1 MTHSFSLQRL
11 WNRTAIYL
19 VLIAF
24 ALFFLMPMYVLL
36 VTALKPFKDV
46 SVLTMWELPNG
57 LDFGSFSTAWG
68 RVSPNFWNSM
78 QITIPTALISSLL
91 GSLNGYIFA
100 KWRFRYSNVVFALF
114 LFGLFLPY
122 QAVLIPLVQTLQALR
137 LYGTLPG
144 LILTHCIF
152 GIPITAMIFRSYF
165 AGVPEE
171 LTDAAKIDG
180 AGFFNIYRYVMLPIS
195 LPAFAV
201 VLIWQFTSVW
211 NDFLLGLII
220 LNNPKFSPVTVAVQN
235 LAGSY
240 FVEWNIQMAGAVI
253 AAIPTM
259 VVYLLLGRLFMRGLL
274 AGALKG

>member
-1 MTHSFSLQRL
+1 MTLSLNRL
-11 WNRTAIYL
+11 WSRTAIYL

-24 ALFFLMPMYVLL
+24 ALFFLMPIYVLM

-46 SVLTMWELPNG
+46 SVLTMWELPKG
-57 LDFGSFSTAWG
+57 FTPGSFATAWD

-78 QITIPTALISSLL
+78 QITIPTALISSLI

-100 KWRFRYSNVVFALF
+100 KWRFRYANVIFTLF

-122 QAVLIPLVQTLQALR
+122 QAVLIPLVQTLQILG

-152 GIPITAMIFRSYF
+152 GIPITAMMFRSYF
-165 AGVPEE
+165 TGVPTE
-171 LTDAAKIDG
+171 LVDAAKIDG
-180 AGFFNIYRYVMLPIS
+180 AGFFGIYRYVMLPIS

-201 VLIWQFTSVW
+201 VIIWQFTSVW
-211 NDFLLGLII
+211 NDFLLGLLI
-220 LNNPKFSPVTVAVQN
+220 LNNPSLAPVTVAVQN

-253 AAIPTM
+253 AAIPTTI
-259 VVYLLLGRLFMRGLL
+259 VYLALGRLFMRGLL
-274 AGALKG
+274 AGAVKG

>member
-1 MTHSFSLQRL
+1 VTLSLNRL
-11 WNRTAIYL
+11 WSRTAIYL

-24 ALFFLMPMYVLL
+24 ALFFLMPIYVLM

-46 SVLTMWELPNG
+46 SVLTMWELPKG
-57 LDFGSFSTAWG
+57 FTPGSFATAWE

-78 QITIPTALISSLL
+78 QITIPTALISSLI

-100 KWRFRYSNVVFALF
+100 KWRFRYANVIFTLF

-122 QAVLIPLVQTLQALR
+122 QAVLIPLVQTLQTLG

-152 GIPITAMIFRSYF
+152 GIPITAMMFRSYF
-165 AGVPEE
+165 TGVPTE
-171 LTDAAKIDG
+171 LVDAAKIDG
-180 AGFFNIYRYVMLPIS
+180 AGFFGIYRYVMLPIS

-211 NDFLLGLII
+211 NDFLLGLLI
-220 LNNPKFSPVTVAVQN
+220 LNNPSLSPVTVAVQN

-253 AAIPTM
+253 AAIPTTI
-259 VVYLLLGRLFMRGLL
+259 VYLALGRLFMRGLL
-274 AGALKG
+274 AGAVKG

>member
-1 MTHSFSLQRL
+1 MTLSLNRL
-11 WNRTAIYL
+11 WSRTAIYL

-24 ALFFLMPMYVLL
+24 ALFFLMPIYVLM

-46 SVLTMWELPNG
+46 SVLTMWELPKG
-57 LDFGSFSTAWG
+57 FTPGSFATAWD

-78 QITIPTALISSLL
+78 QITIPTAVISSLI

-100 KWRFRYSNVVFALF
+100 KWRFRYANVIFTLF

-122 QAVLIPLVQTLQALR
+122 QAVLIPLVQTLQAMG

-152 GIPITAMIFRSYF
+152 GIPITAMMFRSYF
-165 AGVPEE
+165 TGVPTE
-171 LTDAAKIDG
+171 LVDAAKIDG
-180 AGFFNIYRYVMLPIS
+180 AGFFGIYRYVMLPIS

-201 VLIWQFTSVW
+201 VIIWQFTSVW
-211 NDFLLGLII
+211 NDFLLGLLI
-220 LNNPKFSPVTVAVQN
+220 LNNPSLAPVTVAVQN

-253 AAIPTM
+253 AAIPTTI
-259 VVYLLLGRLFMRGLL
+259 VYLALGRLFMRGLL
-274 AGALKG
+274 AGAVKG

>member
-1 MTHSFSLQRL
+1 VTLSLNRL
-11 WNRTAIYL
+11 WSRTAIYL

-24 ALFFLMPMYVLL
+24 ALFFLMPIYVLM

-46 SVLTMWELPNG
+46 SVLTMWELPKG
-57 LDFGSFSTAWG
+57 FTPGSFATAWD

-78 QITIPTALISSLL
+78 QITIPTALISSLI

-100 KWRFRYSNVVFALF
+100 KWRFRYANVIFTLF

-122 QAVLIPLVQTLQALR
+122 QAVLIPLVQTLQILG

-152 GIPITAMIFRSYF
+152 GIPITAMMFRSYF
-165 AGVPEE
+165 TGVPTE
-171 LTDAAKIDG
+171 LVDAAKIDG
-180 AGFFNIYRYVMLPIS
+180 AGFFGIYRYVMLPIS

-201 VLIWQFTSVW
+201 VIIWQFTSVW
-211 NDFLLGLII
+211 NDFLLGLLI
-220 LNNPKFSPVTVAVQN
+220 LNNPSLAPVTVAVQN

-253 AAIPTM
+253 AAIPTTI
-259 VVYLLLGRLFMRGLL
+259 VYLALGRLFMRGLL
-274 AGALKG
+274 AGAVKG

>member
-1 MTHSFSLQRL
+1 MTLSLNRL
-11 WNRTAIYL
+11 WSRTAIYL

-24 ALFFLMPMYVLL
+24 ALFFLMPIYVLM

-57 LDFGSFSTAWG
+57 LNPGSFATAWD

-78 QITIPTALISSLL
+78 QITIPTAFISSLI

-100 KWRFRYSNVVFALF
+100 KWRFRYANVIFTLF

-122 QAVLIPLVQTLQALR
+122 QAVLIPLVQTLQILG

-152 GIPITAMIFRSYF
+152 GIPITAMMFRSYF
-165 AGVPEE
+165 TGVPTE
-171 LTDAAKIDG
+171 LVDAAKIDG
-180 AGFFNIYRYVMLPIS
+180 AGFFGIYRYVMLPIS

-201 VLIWQFTSVW
+201 VIIWQFTSVW
-211 NDFLLGLII
+211 NDFLLGLLI
-220 LNNPKFSPVTVAVQN
+220 LNNPSLAPVTVAVQN

-253 AAIPTM
+253 AAIPTTI
-259 VVYLLLGRLFMRGLL
+259 VYLALGRLFMRGLL
-274 AGALKG
+274 AGAVKG

>member
-1 MTHSFSLQRL
+1 VTLAFNRL
-11 WNRTAIYL
+11 WSKAAIYL

-24 ALFFLMPMYVLL
+24 ALFFMMPIYVLV
-36 VTALKPFKDV
+36 VTAFKPFKDV
-46 SVLTMWELPNG
+46 SVQSMWELPRG
-57 LDFGSFSTAWG
+57 LDFGSFATAWG

-78 QITIPTALISSLL
+78 QITIPTALISSLI

-100 KWRFRYSNVVFALF
+100 KWKFPFANTVFTLV

-122 QAVLIPLVQTLQALR
+122 QAVLIPLVQTLQRLQ

-144 LILTHCIF
+144 LIFTHCIF

-165 AGVPEE
+165 AGVPDE
-171 LTDAAKIDG
+171 LVDAAKIDG
-180 AGFFNIYRYVMLPIS
+180 AGFFGIYRWIMLPIS

-201 VLIWQFTSVW
+201 VIIWQFTTVW
-211 NDFLLGLII
+211 NDYLLGLLI
-220 LNNPKFSPVTVAVQN
+220 LNNPRLAPVTVAVQN

-253 AAIPTM
+253 AALPTV

-274 AGALKG
+274 AGAVKG